1 MTGNSSCRGSNTQ
14 TAVGT
19 PLTPFDQINDSSS
32 NTSSYPVKSNKDSTN
47 LKEGKNPRVVQM
59 NPEEVNGTPQWTRLN
74 DEMLEHYY
82 QKSIEEKVYK
92 RKYDEA
98 AYVVY
103 GTIPNGVDPVKF
115 REKMTDLQ
123 KEKRKRVFTRDSTL
137 SS

>member
-1 MTGNSSCRGSNTQ
+1 M
-14 TAVGT
+14 
-19 PLTPFDQINDSSS
+19 
-32 NTSSYPVKSNKDSTN
+32 
-47 LKEGKNPRVVQM
+47 KEGKNSRVVQI

-82 QKSIEEKVYK
+82 QKSIEEKVYR

-98 AYVVY
+98 AYLVY
-103 GTIPNGVDPVKF
+103 GSIPNGVDPVKF

-123 KEKRKRVFTRDSTL
+123 KEKRKRVFTLDSML

>member
-1 MTGNSSCRGSNTQ
+1 M
-14 TAVGT
+14 
-19 PLTPFDQINDSSS
+19 
-32 NTSSYPVKSNKDSTN
+32 
-47 LKEGKNPRVVQM
+47 KEGKNPRVVQM

-103 GTIPNGVDPVKF
+103 GSIPNGVDPVKF
-115 REKMTDLQ
+115 REKNDGFAKGKKKTS
-123 KEKRKRVFTRDSTL
+123 FYA
-137 SS
+137 